1 MILPPPNSIPIIIF
15 IIAIMIIII
24 FIKAPIV
31 AFRLQVRVPAQR
43 QSSRRLPPGLSK
55 LVPEVQGGGGGGRV
69 EGPESGR
76 DWLKVT
82 TILTTAVHATV
93 ISISRNMFRA
103 LAANDSYDGNGGDD
117 AIR

>member
-24 FIKAPIV
+24 FITAPIV
-31 AFRLQVRVPAQR
+31 AFRLQVRVSAQR

-55 LVPEVQGGGGGGRV
+55 LAPEVQGGGGRV